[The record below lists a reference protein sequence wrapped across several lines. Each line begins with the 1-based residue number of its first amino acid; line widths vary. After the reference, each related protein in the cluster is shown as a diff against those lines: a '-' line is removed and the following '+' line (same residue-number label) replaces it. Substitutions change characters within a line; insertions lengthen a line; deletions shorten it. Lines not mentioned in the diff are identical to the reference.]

1 MKEKKDKKKS
11 KYTAPIIQVDSIAT
25 EHWIAAHSEDSR
37 EAKKDAPAKKENG
50 EDHNDDKAK

>member
-25 EHWIAAHSEDSR
+25 EHWIAAHSDDSR
-37 EAKKDAPAKKENG
+37 EAKKDASRKIDKD
-50 EDHNDDKAK
+50 EDANDGKS